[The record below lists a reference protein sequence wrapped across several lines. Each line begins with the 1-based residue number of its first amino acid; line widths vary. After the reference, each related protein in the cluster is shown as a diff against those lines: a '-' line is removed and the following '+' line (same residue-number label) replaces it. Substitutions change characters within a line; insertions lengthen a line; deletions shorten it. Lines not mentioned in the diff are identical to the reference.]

1 MEKII
6 DEVNY
11 FYIGDEYKNLVG
23 KIFKVQ
29 SVDGDLHLTNFNN
42 QKIFQQK
49 LLINI

>member
-23 KIFKVQ
+23 KIQ
-29 SVDGDLHLTNFNN
+29 SVDGDLDLTNFNN
-42 QKIFQQK
+42 QNFSNK
-49 LLINI
+49 NC

>member
-23 KIFKVQ
+23 KIQ
-29 SVDGDLHLTNFNN
+29 SVDGDLDLTNFNN
-42 QKIFQQK
+42 QKLFQQK